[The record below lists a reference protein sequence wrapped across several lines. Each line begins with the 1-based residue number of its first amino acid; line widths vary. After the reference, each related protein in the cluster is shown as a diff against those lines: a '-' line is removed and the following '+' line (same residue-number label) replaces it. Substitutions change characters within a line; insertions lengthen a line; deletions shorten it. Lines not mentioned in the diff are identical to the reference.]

1 MSNIFLVNIVRF
13 LVLVILQVGLLNKI
27 QFSGFINPY
36 LYVYGILLLPF
47 ETPRWL
53 LLVSSFLLGLAID
66 IFSLSIGLHAAASVL
81 MAFARPGV
89 IKIVATTKD
98 FEQGLRPSI
107 RDLGFRW
114 FFSYSLLLVI
124 IHHTA
129 LFYLEAFSFN
139 DFFIT
144 FFRAL
149 TSVVFTMILIM
160 VAQYLT
166 FRTRS

>member
-1 MSNIFLVNIVRF
+1 MSNVYLVNIVRF

-27 QFSGFINPY
+27 HFGGFINPY

-53 LLVSSFLLGLAID
+53 LLVLSFLLGLAID
-66 IFSLSIGLHAAASVL
+66 IFSLSIGLHAAATVL
-81 MAFARPGV
+81 MAFARPGAIKV
-89 IKIVATTKD
+89 IATTKD

-114 FFSYSLLLVI
+114 FLTYALLLVI
-124 IHHTA
+124 LHHTA
-129 LFYLEAFSFN
+129 LFYLEVFSFS
-139 DFFIT
+139 DFFVT

-160 VAQYLT
+160 VTQYLT